1 MPPALKTDNEH
12 GAPSAAAILAQRDAF
27 EAFLGSRGLRLTPER
42 NRILRVVAG
51 SAGHFSP
58 DELVGW
64 LKRGRGPVSR
74 ATVYRTIE
82 LMLEAGLVNRVE
94 LGSLGV
100 RYERDFG
107 REHHDHLACL
117 GCGRLF
123 EFTSAEIE
131 RLQDEI
137 CRENDFEPVRHL
149 HRIMGLCRTC
159 RDAGPGAIT
168 VRGRRS

>member
-1 MPPALKTDNEH
+1 MGATLKTDNEH
-12 GAPSAAAILAQRDAF
+12 GVPSAEDVAAQLAAF
-27 EAFLGSRGLRLTPER
+27 STFLATRNLRLTPER
-42 NRILRVVAG
+42 DRILRVVAA

-58 DELVGW
+58 DELVAW
-64 LKRGRGPVSR
+64 LRRGRGPVSR
-74 ATVYRTIE
+74 ATVYRTID

-117 GCGRLF
+117 DCGRLI
-123 EFTSAEIE
+123 EFTSPEIE

-137 CRENDFEPVRHL
+137 CRKHGFEPLRHL
-149 HRIMGLCRTC
+149 HRIMGRCETC
-159 RDAGPGAIT
+159 RSARGA
-168 VRGRRS
+168 